1 MALSKTVTTEV
12 GITVENAYI
21 RVSNVRLHGKQAL
34 VFDVCI
40 HADANSPAIEKRRG
54 SSAYSMDGSNPFIQ
68 AYEHL
73 KTRPDYS
80 DAGDV

>member
-1 MALSKTVTTEV
+1 MALSKTVTTET

-21 RVSNVRLHGKQAL
+21 RASNVRLHGKQSL

-54 SSAYSMDGSNPFIQ
+54 SSDYNMSGSNPFVQ

-73 KTRPDYS
+73 KTTSDYS